1 MVQIH
6 SPRPLTPLLSRSCS
20 HFQIARRFEFP
31 SIPSNND
38 DFGRKFETQTGLL
51 CYTTL
56 SKYSCVSTPLA
67 AMKPARSSTTLIRVC
82 RFCFRRSCRSVRPQ
96 LQAISFKRLSE
107 FASLQS
113 SAASWAASR
122 GFVYGKGLWNPKGW
136 LKSRE
141 GRWLP
146 SAPRTDPDWRSLAH
160 PALTADV

>member
-1 MVQIH
+1 
-6 SPRPLTPLLSRSCS
+6 
-20 HFQIARRFEFP
+20 
-31 SIPSNND
+31 
-38 DFGRKFETQTGLL
+38 
-51 CYTTL
+51 
-56 SKYSCVSTPLA
+56 
-67 AMKPARSSTTLIRVC
+67 MKPARSSTTLIRVC

-141 GRWLP
+141 
-146 SAPRTDPDWRSLAH
+146 RSEEHTSELQSPVH
-160 PALTADV
+160 LVCRLLLEKKKKIKSPVIVMIIVTV